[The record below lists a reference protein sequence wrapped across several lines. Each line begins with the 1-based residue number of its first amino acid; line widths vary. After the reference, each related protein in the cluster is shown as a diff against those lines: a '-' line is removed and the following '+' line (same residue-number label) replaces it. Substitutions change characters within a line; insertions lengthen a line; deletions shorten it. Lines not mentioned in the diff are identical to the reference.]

1 MATRGNIDRLYAL
14 STEQW
19 GLFTSAQALSVHVS
33 RNQLSRMVADGRLEP
48 MAYGVYR
55 VAAGGETEHAA
66 VKAAWL
72 SLYPSKTAFERL
84 GAFPYDAVATG
95 RTAAYMQGYGDFYET
110 PYCFIVDRKKRS
122 TREDLELVH
131 APAERRDVDL
141 RLGIPV
147 ATPERTLADLVRLD
161 EDPSLVNDYIASAAL
176 SGHTFD
182 ERRLTTLLD
191 PLCRRRGYSSGADYS
206 SALLGNSALPAALSS
221 ALSAVVKVLESYE
234 AFRNVPRL
242 SKTINGALP
251 AEAASRIA
259 TAAAIQQS
267 ARIPPGAI
275 AQIAELSKRLTD
287 ISKLVD
293 SESLQRALQTYAT
306 ISTRQGITSSQR

>member
-1 MATRGNIDRLYAL
+1 MAKRGNIDRLYAL
-14 STEQW
+14 SAGQW

-33 RNQLSRMVADGRLEP
+33 RNQLARMVSDGRLEP
-48 MAYGVYR
+48 MTYGVYR
-55 VAAGGETEHAA
+55 VTAGSETEHAA

-72 SLYPSKTAFERL
+72 SLYPGKTAYKRL
-84 GAFPYDAVATG
+84 EALPYDAVATG

-191 PLCRRRGYSSGADYS
+191 PLCRRHGYSSGAEFS

-242 SKTINGALP
+242 SKTINSALP

-267 ARIPPGAI
+267 ARIPPEAI

>member
-95 RTAAYMQGYGDFYET
+95 RTAAYMQSYGDFYET

-131 APAERRDVDL
+131 APVERQDIDL

-182 ERRLTTLLD
+182 ERRLAILLE
-191 PLCRRRGYSSGADYS
+191 PLCRRRGSHRPEHRCWPAAPRRAPQRAERRPETKNRPQAPPKRRKAPLRKPPAAYSS
-206 SALLGNSALPAALSS
+206 
-221 ALSAVVKVLESYE
+221 
-234 AFRNVPRL
+234 RC
-242 SKTINGALP
+242 
-251 AEAASRIA
+251 
-259 TAAAIQQS
+259 
-267 ARIPPGAI
+267 
-275 AQIAELSKRLTD
+275 SKRL
-287 ISKLVD
+287 
-293 SESLQRALQTYAT
+293 
-306 ISTRQGITSSQR
+306 

>member
-1 MATRGNIDRLYAL
+1 MTKRGNIDRLYAL
-14 STEQW
+14 SAGQW

-33 RNQLSRMVADGRLEP
+33 RNQLARMVSDGRLEP
-48 MAYGVYR
+48 MTYGVYR
-55 VAAGGETEHAA
+55 VTAGSETEHAA

-72 SLYPSKTAFERL
+72 SLYPGKTAYERL
-84 GAFPYDAVATG
+84 EALPYDAVATG

-131 APAERRDVDL
+131 APVERQDVDL

-161 EDPSLVNDYIASAAL
+161 EDPSLVNDYIATAAL

-182 ERRLTTLLD
+182 ERRLATLLD
-191 PLCRRRGYSSGADYS
+191 QLWRRRGYSSGAEFS

-251 AEAASRIA
+251 AEAASRVA
-259 TAAAIQQS
+259 TAAAIQQP
-267 ARIPPGAI
+267 ARIPPGTI

-287 ISKLVD
+287 ISRQ
-293 SESLQRALQTYAT
+293 LQGTMLGTARSPGAQH
-306 ISTRQGITSSQR
+306 